1 MTQIKRI
8 GVLTG
13 GGDCPGLNAVIRA
26 VVKCA
31 IQRYDVECLGI
42 LDSFD
47 GLIRGPAILPLTWH
61 NTKGLLFQGGTILG
75 STNKGDP
82 FAYKSLVGD
91 QVVEKDLSEVVMANV
106 EKLELDGLIIIG
118 GDGTMAIADKFWR
131 QKKLKLVGVPKTIDN
146 DIAGTDL
153 TFGFHTAM
161 EIATEALDRLQTTA
175 SSHHRVMILETMGR
189 NAGWIALE
197 SGLASGAD
205 VILIPEIPFRL
216 DAIVRKIE
224 QRATRG
230 RSSTIVCV
238 AEGAA
243 PEGGKQIKRDYI
255 PDSSEP
261 ERLGGIAEWLCNRL
275 EGKVRSECRY
285 TVLGHIQRGGIP
297 TGFDRIL
304 CTRLGTAAV
313 HALVEEKFGNMV
325 AIRNNE
331 VVTVPIDQ
339 VAGRTRRVDIG
350 CDTIRAARD
359 TGVSFGDEDADDVV
373 TQG

>member
-1 MTQIKRI
+1 MTQMKRI
-8 GVLTG
+8 GILTG

-31 IQRYDVECLGI
+31 VERYSIECLGV

-47 GLIRGPAILPLTWH
+47 GLISGPAILPLTWH

-82 FAYKSLVGD
+82 FAYKTIVGD
-91 QVVEKDLSEVVMANV
+91 KIVEKDLSEVVMANV
-106 EKLELDGLIIIG
+106 HKLELDGLVIIG
-118 GDGTMAIADKFWR
+118 GDGTMAIAYKFWK

-146 DIAGTDL
+146 DIFGTDE
-153 TFGFHTAM
+153 TFGFHTAV

-189 NAGWIALE
+189 NAGWIALS

-205 VILIPEIPFRL
+205 VILIPEIPFR
-216 DAIVRKIE
+216 IESVVQKIE
-224 QRATRG
+224 QRATKG
-230 RSSTIVCV
+230 RRSTIICV

-243 PEGGKQIKRDYI
+243 PMGGEQIMRDYI
-255 PDSSEP
+255 PDSAEP
-261 ERLGGIAEWLCNRL
+261 TRLGGIAEQLCSDL
-275 EGKVRSECRY
+275 TDKIHSECRY

-297 TGFDRIL
+297 SGYDRIL

-313 HALVEEKFGNMV
+313 HALVNGEFGQMV
-325 AIRNNE
+325 AVNNNHIATIAIE
-331 VVTVPIDQ
+331 Q
-339 VAGRTRRVDIG
+339 VAGKNRLVDPN

-359 TGVSFGDEDADDVV
+359 TGVSFGDE
-373 TQG
+373 